1 MQTSNEENKRK
12 YNPALLKK
20 LKEVQFMRKRTEHHQ
35 RKIVRI
41 NGVKIVNSENSKKS
55 QDVNP
60 EIATEGTTNLIWLAD
75 KDNLEL

>member
-1 MQTSNEENKRK
+1 
-12 YNPALLKK
+12 
-20 LKEVQFMRKRTEHHQ
+20 MRKRTEHHQ

-41 NGVKIVNSENSKKS
+41 NGVKILNSENSKKS

-60 EIATEGTTNLIWLAD
+60 KIATEGTTNLIWLAD